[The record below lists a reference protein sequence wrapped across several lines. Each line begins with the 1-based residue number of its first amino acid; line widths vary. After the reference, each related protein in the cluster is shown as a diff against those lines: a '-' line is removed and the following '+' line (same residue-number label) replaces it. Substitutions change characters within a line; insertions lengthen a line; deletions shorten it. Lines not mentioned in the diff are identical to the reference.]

1 MPITKSAIKAAKQA
15 KVRQDRLLPYKTQM
29 RTMMRK
35 LRDAVKDGKKADAE
49 KLLAA
54 VYKSIDTAAKKGII
68 KPNNADNKK
77 SSMARA
83 LATLAKK

>member
-1 MPITKSAIKAAKQA
+1 MPITKSAVKAAKQS
-15 KVRQDRLLPYKTQM
+15 KVRQSRLLPFKTNM

-35 LRDAVKDGKKADAE
+35 LRDAVAEGKKEEAQ
-49 KLLAA
+49 KLIPV
-54 VYKSIDTAAKKGII
+54 VYKAIDTAAKKGII

>member
-1 MPITKSAIKAAKQA
+1 MPITKSAIKAAKQSA
-15 KVRQDRLLPYKTQM
+15 SRQTRLLPYKTQM
-29 RTMMRK
+29 RTLMRK
-35 LRDAVKDGKKADAE
+35 LRDAVKEGKKDEAQ
-49 KLLAA
+49 KLIPA

-83 LATLAKK
+83 LATLTK